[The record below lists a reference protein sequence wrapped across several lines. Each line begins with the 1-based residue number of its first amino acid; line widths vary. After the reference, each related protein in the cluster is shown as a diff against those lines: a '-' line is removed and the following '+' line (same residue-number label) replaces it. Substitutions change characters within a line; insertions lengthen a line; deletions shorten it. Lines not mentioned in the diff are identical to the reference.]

1 MNMVNFDYIFI
12 DSPAG
17 IEGGF
22 RTAAAPA
29 EEALVVVNPEVSSVR
44 DADRVIGLLESMGKE
59 KLSLIVNRIRPH
71 QVKKGEMLS
80 VEDIED
86 VLRIKKIGVIPDEE
100 KMIDFTNKG
109 EPIVLSDNSSAGT
122 ALMNIARRL
131 MGEDI
136 PFNELTEK
144 KGFFSRLIGG

>member
-1 MNMVNFDYIFI
+1 
-12 DSPAG
+12 
-17 IEGGF
+17 
-22 RTAAAPA
+22 
-29 EEALVVVNPEVSSVR
+29 
-44 DADRVIGLLESMGKE
+44 
-59 KLSLIVNRIRPH
+59 VNRIRSH

-86 VLRIKKIGVIPDEE
+86 VLRIKKVGVIPDEE
-100 KMIDFTNKG
+100 KMVDYTNKG
-109 EPIVLSDNSSAGT
+109 EPIVLSNNSSAGT